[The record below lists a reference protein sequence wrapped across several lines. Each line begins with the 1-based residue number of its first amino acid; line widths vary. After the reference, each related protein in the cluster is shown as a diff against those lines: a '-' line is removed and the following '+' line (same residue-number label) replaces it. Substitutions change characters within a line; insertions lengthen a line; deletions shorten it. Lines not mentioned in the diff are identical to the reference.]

1 MVLKVESAKLE
12 GLLLKVKDIFLR
24 VERVEVEVEG

>member
-1 MVLKVESAKLE
+1 MVLKVESANLE
-12 GLLLKVKDIFLR
+12 GLLLKAKDIFLR